1 MIPGL
6 GFMISPRGVQ
16 SRLDPDHPAAIA
28 PGRRPRL
35 TPAPAVAMNDATGEG
50 LALGCPGGDV
60 IVQAMTQSLVDM
72 VAFGLTPQ
80 QAVEAPRVAT
90 FSHPGSFFPHPAFP
104 RRLAVEGRV
113 PRPVRDA
120 LVARGHVLHDWPDWE
135 FDAGS
140 VQIAG
145 RRILAEGG
153 APVLAAAAD
162 PRRCA
167 YAAGR

>member
-1 MIPGL
+1 M
-6 GFMISPRGVQ
+6 
-16 SRLDPDHPAAIA
+16 
-28 PGRRPRL
+28 
-35 TPAPAVAMNDATGEG
+35 
-50 LALGCPGGDV
+50 
-60 IVQAMTQSLVDM
+60 
-72 VAFGLTPQ
+72 
-80 QAVEAPRVAT
+80 
-90 FSHPGSFFPHPAFP
+90 
-104 RRLAVEGRV
+104 

-120 LVARGHVLHDWPDWE
+120 LAARGHVLHDWPDWE